1 MSGSVVIREVAG
13 IVKSFVWVA
22 VLAFVAGLSTCGY
35 YHDQT
40 KPRPTI
46 DVEQY
51 NKPVTPGYVP
61 EEGKQ

>member
-1 MSGSVVIREVAG
+1 MSRSVVIREVAG

-22 VLAFVAGLSTCGY
+22 VLAYVAGLSTCGY

-40 KPRPTI
+40 KPRPTV

-51 NKPVTPGYVP
+51 NVTPGYIP
-61 EEGKQ
+61 EEGEVK

>member
-22 VLAFVAGLSTCGY
+22 VLAYVAGLSTCGY

-51 NKPVTPGYVP
+51 NVRPGYVP
-61 EEGKQ
+61 EEGNQQ